1 MDFVSARSREALK
14 KLFKDLGRDNFKREH
29 QHIVQWVLG
38 ELTDGYIDLGPDE
51 LVRGALVAL
60 RECVEGLVKQSPLG
74 ILIDDID
81 SGDSLLRATSQG
93 IIEDA
98 TRVGSLVLM
107 TSRPLRTTPQGMSR
121 IDIPALLLDDCYKL
135 ANSIDTNNSIPA
147 QLMRVAGGVPA
158 AVVHLAHAAKE
169 GLIKEDSQ
177 FETSADGSRLRPVYE
192 AWLDAVPKNVRASLG
207 VTAALGNLVDPEVL
221 EKVAQA
227 IVPTPAL
234 TNELVHRG
242 MLVRDP
248 TSSQVRF
255 SSKLEAEVAYARL
268 ACDRRCID
276 KRPLFCTKGYRSRYC
291 RRAL

>member
-1 MDFVSARSREALK
+1 M
-14 KLFKDLGRDNFKREH
+14 
-29 QHIVQWVLG
+29 
-38 ELTDGYIDLGPDE
+38 T
-51 LVRGALVAL
+51 
-60 RECVEGLVKQSPLG
+60 
-74 ILIDDID
+74 
-81 SGDSLLRATSQG
+81 SLLRATSQG

-248 TSSQVRF
+248 TSSRVRF

-268 ACDRRCID
+268 SRGHRSTVHRQAALVFAQKGID
-276 KRPLFCTKGYRSRYC
+276 PDIVAEHFEKAGDKSEALEKYREGTGVYAERKRATPADSLLPKSLRLG
-291 RRAL
+291 A